1 MEPRPTSSSCSSLS
15 SSSSSSPST
24 TASAQDIGTGFPTE
38 DELQVVEE
46 EEEEET
52 EEEEQPPSYGEEQA
66 ERELLS
72 VRSEMA
78 GLRAQVGVLDE
89 EVRGFGRRV
98 VEVNLR
104 IERMSEMLSSALRLL
119 QQQKYRT
126 SKPARSKGETSNVSS
141 TSSTTPSL
149 KEKEVS
155 SGAPSPSLER
165 RKGERGPF
173 VLPEAPAGKR
183 GTTSEARR
191 RGRVEPEEAELE
203 EEGEASSSS
212 FSPST
217 SSSASASPFS
227 PSSKRKKKQ
236 RVGAAGSS
244 SLVASLPLENVSGLI
259 QTTSSGAS
267 EARTPTASPS
277 LSSMPEELLA
287 AIISL
292 LDLRTLCALSQVSSL
307 FRRLADT
314 SISWRRIYETSIG
327 PSQAII
333 ASAKSPPSNPLFD
346 GRVQH
351 HVRGPDYWKDHVI
364 RARKIARRWAE
375 GGTQHTLYGHLHS
388 VQFLQF
394 EDEVLLSCDENML
407 KEWDLKSLSVVD
419 SFTSNAPMVH
429 FRFNSITV
437 STYDI
442 REKLVI
448 TNKEATRVY
457 DMVSKQFCF
466 SLTDSKSELFRVALD
481 STRWIL
487 TGCWD
492 GFLSTWDSNTGQ
504 RVQTIPAH
512 KYPVY
517 CLDFSSHL
525 LTSGSS
531 DKKIHVFDRH
541 TGKLIQA
548 LRGHAMTVYSL
559 VLNEATRTIVS
570 GSKDS
575 SIRLW
580 DLRQAKCIAVLN
592 GHSDAVNCVRFDATR
607 IVSASS
613 DALIKVWDLRTG
625 KWLYGL
631 PGHTGPVHDLQFD
644 ESVIVSGGADRTI
657 KVWSFA

>member
-1 MEPRPTSSSCSSLS
+1 MDPRPTSSSCSTVS
-15 SSSSSSPST
+15 SSSSSSPSMST
-24 TASAQDIGTGFPTE
+24 SSAQERRSFPTE
-38 DELQVVEE
+38 DEVQEEEE

-52 EEEEQPPSYGEEQA
+52 EEEEATAEEPLPSYREEQP
-66 ERELLS
+66 ERALLS

-78 GLRAQVGVLDE
+78 GLRGQVGVLDE

-98 VEVNLR
+98 VEINSR
-104 IERMSEMLSSALRLL
+104 IDRMSEMLSSALRLL
-119 QQQKYRT
+119 QQQKHRT

-141 TSSTTPSL
+141 SSSL
-149 KEKEVS
+149 KETEVS
-155 SGAPSPSLER
+155 SGAPSPSSTR
-165 RKGERGPF
+165 RKGERAPF

-183 GTTSEARR
+183 GATSEARR
-191 RGRVEPEEAELE
+191 RGRVELEEAELE

-212 FSPST
+212 
-217 SSSASASPFS
+217 ASASPFS
-227 PSSKRKKKQ
+227 PSSKSKKKQ
-236 RVGAAGSS
+236 RVGVGDSSS
-244 SLVASLPLENVSGLI
+244 SLVASLPLENVSG
-259 QTTSSGAS
+259 QTTSSSAN
-267 EARTPTASPS
+267 EALTPPASPS
-277 LSSMPEELLA
+277 LSSMPEEILA

-292 LDLRTLCALSQVSSL
+292 LDLRTLCALSLVSSL

-314 SISWRRIYETSIG
+314 SISWRRIYEASIG

-333 ASAKSPPSNPLFD
+333 ASSKSPPSNPLFD

-429 FRFNSITV
+429 FRFN
-437 STYDI
+437 